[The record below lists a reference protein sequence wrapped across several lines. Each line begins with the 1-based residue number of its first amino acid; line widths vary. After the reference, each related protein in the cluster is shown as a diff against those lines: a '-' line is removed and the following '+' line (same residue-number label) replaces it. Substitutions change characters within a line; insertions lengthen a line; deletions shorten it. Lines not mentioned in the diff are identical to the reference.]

1 MQKSPPFACA
11 VNGSSLN
18 CLALSLAEI
27 DFGSLFAAVE
37 SGELDFEFDLRF
49 PFPGLVTNFLFRD
62 KSLATGGR
70 TLDKTETTSSSLP
83 LCSCSL
89 ACSISTSITSAMLID

>member
-1 MQKSPPFACA
+1 M
-11 VNGSSLN
+11 NGSSLN
-18 CLALSLAEI
+18 LLALSLAEI

-37 SGELDFEFDLRF
+37 LGELHFDLRF

-70 TLDKTETTSSSLP
+70 RRDKTETTSSSLP

-89 ACSISTSITSAMLID
+89 ACSISTSITSAMLTD

>member
-1 MQKSPPFACA
+1 MQKRPPFACA
-11 VNGSSLN
+11 VNGLSLN
-18 CLALSLAEI
+18 SLALSLAEI

-37 SGELDFEFDLRF
+37 LGELDFDLRF

-70 TLDKTETTSSSLP
+70 RRDKTETTSSSLP
-83 LCSCSL
+83 LFVLVHSPVQFPL
-89 ACSISTSITSAMLID
+89 R